1 MLTWAKSSWDIRQAL
16 DSGPNSCFLTLA
28 EMPGMLEEA
37 KVALGLPL
45 IIDNAA
51 VFAAISQRWAGSF
64 SLTPSYD
71 SRLGAL
77 LKILRATEEKQL
89 SAKEFIHIL
98 LGPFAPSESSA
109 ALTIWAKTHHHHTD
123 SPLAMDVVVFPA
135 KGKVLDVG
143 AFLNVSQ
150 AGGIICLK
158 PDGEVQHKHGK
169 YTFVKF
175 GSGRQESTT
184 QAEASGTQGY

>member
-1 MLTWAKSSWDIRQAL
+1 
-16 DSGPNSCFLTLA
+16 
-28 EMPGMLEEA
+28 MLEEA

-77 LKILRATEEKQL
+77 LKIIRQEKQL
-89 SAKEFIHIL
+89 SVKEFIHIL

-143 AFLNVSQ
+143 AFLGVSQ

-175 GSGRQESTT
+175 GSGRQEGTA

>member
-1 MLTWAKSSWDIRQAL
+1 MSITWAKSGFDIQQAL
-16 DSGPNSCFLTLA
+16 DSGPESCFLTLA

-45 IIDNAA
+45 IIDNVA

-64 SLTPSYD
+64 SLAPSYD

-77 LKILRATEEKQL
+77 IKILRLEKQL

-143 AFLNVSQ
+143 AFLGVSQ
-150 AGGIICLK
+150 AGSIICLR
-158 PDGEVQHKHGK
+158 PDGEVQHKYGK

-175 GSGRQESTT
+175 GSGRQEGTA